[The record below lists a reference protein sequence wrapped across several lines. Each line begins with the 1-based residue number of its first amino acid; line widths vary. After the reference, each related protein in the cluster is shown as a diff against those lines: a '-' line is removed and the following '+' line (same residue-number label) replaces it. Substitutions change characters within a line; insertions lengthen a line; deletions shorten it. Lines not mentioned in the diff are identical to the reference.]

1 MNTKEVVLIV
11 LAVLG
16 GLISLWALSM
26 WLTHSMMGGGMM
38 GWMHYPAFGVM
49 SPLLVG
55 LAVLVVAIVLL
66 LRNRIK

>member
-16 GLISLWALSM
+16 GLVSLSALGM

-38 GWMHYPAFGVM
+38 GSMHNWGFGGLPM
-49 SPLLVG
+49 LLG
-55 LAVLVVAIVLL
+55 TAVLVVAIILL
-66 LRNRIK
+66 LRSRIK